1 MGAFYGKR
9 IRSGKMTL
17 EEVPTYWK
25 KATEKWLKE
34 HPEEV
39 ERWVEMRA

>member
-17 EEVPTYWK
+17 EEVRLYWR
-25 KATEKWLKE
+25 AAAEKWLKE
-34 HPEEV
+34 HPEE
-39 ERWVEMRA
+39 

>member
-25 KATEKWLKE
+25 KATEWLKE

-39 ERWVEMRA
+39 ER

>member
-17 EEVPTYWK
+17 EEVPLDWR
-25 KATEKWLKE
+25 AAAEKWLKE
-34 HPEEV
+34 HPEE
-39 ERWVEMRA
+39 

>member
-17 EEVPTYWK
+17 EEVPFYWR
-25 KATEKWLKE
+25 AAAEKWLKE
-34 HPEEV
+34 HPEE
-39 ERWVEMRA
+39 